1 MPPIEVTIAS
11 IREVWSRDVDTMY
24 IFFFLLLL
32 FSFLAFCRLLLCSSS
47 SSDVVVVVVVVAFR
61 RRCFS
66 LVSSSSSTKSRRSCS
81 SSGSSSEAEED
92 KHTKEE
98 EKESKGES
106 LSIGHP
112 CANLIARLNLFFSQ
126 SNTYVR
132 YFTCRFLKEFSPH
145 GITPFLK
152 RTLHLQL
159 AHLHTYTYRERVKTN
174 APPKTF

>member
-1 MPPIEVTIAS
+1 MSTRCIYSSFYSPSFLFSLFVVFSFALLPLP
-11 IREVWSRDVDTMY
+11 M
-24 IFFFLLLL
+24 LLLSSLSLL
-32 FSFLAFCRLLLCSSS
+32 FVDASRWFHHHLLK
-47 SSDVVVVVVVVAFR
+47 VVVRVR
-61 RRCFS
+61 PRGR
-66 LVSSSSSTKSRRSCS
+66 LQKQKKT
-81 SSGSSSEAEED
+81 E
-92 KHTKEE
+92 HKEE

-112 CANLIARLNLFFSQ
+112 CANLIALINLFFSQ

-159 AHLHTYTYRERVKTN
+159 AHLHVHSQRKSENERTSEN
-174 APPKTF
+174 ILSA

>member
-1 MPPIEVTIAS
+1 MSTRCIYSSFYSSSFLFSLFVVFSFALLPLP
-11 IREVWSRDVDTMY
+11 M
-24 IFFFLLLL
+24 LLLSSLSLL
-32 FSFLAFCRLLLCSSS
+32 FVDDASRWFHHHLLK
-47 SSDVVVVVVVVAFR
+47 VVVRVR
-61 RRCFS
+61 PRGR
-66 LVSSSSSTKSRRSCS
+66 LQKQKKT
-81 SSGSSSEAEED
+81 E
-92 KHTKEE
+92 HKEE

-112 CANLIARLNLFFSQ
+112 CANLIALINLFFSQ

-159 AHLHTYTYRERVKTN
+159 AHLHVHSQRKSENERTSEN
-174 APPKTF
+174 ILSA

>member
-24 IFFFLLLL
+24 IFFFLLSL

-61 RRCFS
+61 RRFS
-66 LVSSSSSTKSRRSCS
+66 LVSSSSTKSRRSCS
-81 SSGSSSEAEED
+81 SSGSSSEAEEEE
-92 KHTKEE
+92 HKEE

-112 CANLIARLNLFFSQ
+112 CANLIALINLFFSQ

-145 GITPFLK
+145 GRTPFLK

-159 AHLHTYTYRERVKTN
+159 AHLHVHLQRKSENECTSEN
-174 APPKTF
+174 ILSA

>member
-1 MPPIEVTIAS
+1 
-11 IREVWSRDVDTMY
+11 MY
-24 IFFFLLLL
+24 IFFFFLL
-32 FSFLAFCRLLLCSSS
+32 FSFSSAFCRLLLLSSS

-61 RRCFS
+61 RRFS
-66 LVSSSSSTKSRRSCS
+66 LVSSSSTKSRRSCS

-112 CANLIARLNLFFSQ
+112 CANLIALINLFFSQ

-132 YFTCRFLKEFSPH
+132 YFTCRFLKEFPPH

-159 AHLHTYTYRERVKTN
+159 AHLHVHSQRKSENERTSEN
-174 APPKTF
+174 ILSA

>member
-24 IFFFLLLL
+24 IFFFLLSL

-61 RRCFS
+61 RRFS
-66 LVSSSSSTKSRRSCS
+66 LVSSSSTKSRRSCS
-81 SSGSSSEAEED
+81 SSGSSSEAEEEE
-92 KHTKEE
+92 HKEE

-112 CANLIARLNLFFSQ
+112 CANLIALLNLFSQ
-126 SNTYVR
+126 SNTYMR

-159 AHLHTYTYRERVKTN
+159 AHLHVHSQRKSENERTSEN
-174 APPKTF
+174 TLSA

>member
-1 MPPIEVTIAS
+1 MC
-11 IREVWSRDVDTMY
+11 
-24 IFFFLLLL
+24 IFFFFLL
-32 FSFLAFCRLLLCSSS
+32 FSFLAFCRLLLLCSSS

-66 LVSSSSSTKSRRSCS
+66 LVSSSSTKSRRSCS
-81 SSGSSSEAEED
+81 SSGASSEAEED

-112 CANLIARLNLFFSQ
+112 CANLIALLNLFFEQQ

-132 YFTCRFLKEFSPH
+132 YFTCRFLKEFSPQKNSIFKAH
-145 GITPFLK
+145 FAFT
-152 RTLHLQL
+152 TLTRLHVHLQ
-159 AHLHTYTYRERVKTN
+159 RKSENERTSEN
-174 APPKTF
+174 TSSA